1 MLGRS
6 RETGLNMTTQTESA
20 NLGISFSDVARS
32 KLVEVLTGYPE
43 PVAGL
48 RLKIIGRTSDGF
60 EHVLTIVE
68 HGIEPDDDVQIDFPD
83 FKLYVEG
90 DRVDDLRGTSIH
102 YEFKG
107 PNVSGLEFHNPNP
120 VWRDPLAHEIQRIFD
135 EQVNPQI
142 AAHGGYVQLLEVKGS
157 KAYIEMGGGCQG
169 CGMANVTLKQ
179 GVEVAVREQL
189 PEIDELIDVTDHQ
202 SGDNPYYQPSKK

>member
-1 MLGRS
+1 MGRD
-6 RETGLNMTTQTESA
+6 MTTNVDA
-20 NLGISFSDVARS
+20 GDLGIKFSEIARS

-43 PVAGL
+43 EVAGL
-48 RLKIIGRTSDGF
+48 RLKITGRTSQGF

-68 HGIEPDDDVQIDFPD
+68 KGYEPADDAQAQFPD
-83 FKLYVEG
+83 FLLYVEG
-90 DRVDDLRGTSIH
+90 DRVDDLRGTAIH

-120 VWRDPLAHEIQRIFD
+120 VWRDPLSLAIQRIFD

-142 AAHGGYVQLLEVKGS
+142 AAHGGYVQLLDVQGS

-179 GVEVAVREQL
+179 GIEVAVKEQL
-189 PEIDELIDVTDHQ
+189 PEIDELIDITDHQ
-202 SGDNPYYQPSKK
+202 SGENPYYKPSKK

>member
-1 MLGRS
+1 
-6 RETGLNMTTQTESA
+6 MTTNVDAGE
-20 NLGISFSDVARS
+20 LGIRFSEVARE
-32 KLVEVLTGYPE
+32 KLMEVLTGYPE
-43 PVAGL
+43 EVAGL
-48 RLKIIGRTSDGF
+48 RLKINGRTSDGF

-68 HGIEPDDDVQIDFPD
+68 KGYDPEGDAQIEYPD
-83 FKLYVEG
+83 FRLYVEG
-90 DRVDDLRGTSIH
+90 GRLDDLKGTSIH

-107 PNVSGLEFHNPNP
+107 PNVSGLEFDNPNP
-120 VWRDPLAHEIQRIFD
+120 VWRDPIAQEIQRIFD

-142 AAHGGYVQLLEVKGS
+142 AAHGGYVQLLEVQGS

-179 GVEVAVREQL
+179 GVEVAVKEQL

-202 SGDNPYYQPSKK
+202 SGDNPYYKPSKK

>member
-1 MLGRS
+1 
-6 RETGLNMTTQTESA
+6 MTTNVDAGE
-20 NLGISFSDVARS
+20 LGIRFSEVARE
-32 KLVEVLTGYPE
+32 KLMEVLTGYPE
-43 PVAGL
+43 EVAGL
-48 RLKIIGRTSDGF
+48 RLKINGRTSDGF

-68 HGIEPDDDVQIDFPD
+68 KGYEPEGDAQIEYPD
-83 FKLYVEG
+83 FRLYVEG
-90 DRVDDLRGTSIH
+90 GRLDDLKGTSIH

-107 PNVSGLEFHNPNP
+107 PNVSGLEFDNPNP
-120 VWRDPLAHEIQRIFD
+120 VWRDPIAQEIQRIFD

-142 AAHGGYVQLLEVKGS
+142 AAHGGYVQLLEVQGS

-179 GVEVAVREQL
+179 GVEVAVKEQL

-202 SGDNPYYQPSKK
+202 SGDNPYYKPSKK

>member
-1 MLGRS
+1 
-6 RETGLNMTTQTESA
+6 MTTNVDAGE
-20 NLGISFSDVARS
+20 LGISFSDVARS

-43 PVAGL
+43 EVSGL
-48 RLKIIGRTSDGF
+48 RLKITGRSSQGF

-68 HGIEPDDDVQIDFPD
+68 KGFEPQGDATAQYPD
-83 FKLYVEG
+83 FLLYVEG
-90 DRVDDLRGTSIH
+90 ERIEDLRGTSVH

-120 VWRDPLAHEIQRIFD
+120 VWRDPLAFAIQKIFD

-169 CGMANVTLKQ
+169 CGMAGVTLKQ
-179 GVEVAVREQL
+179 GVEVAVKEQL
-189 PEIDELIDVTDHQ
+189 PEIDELIDITDHQ
-202 SGDNPYYQPSKK
+202 SGDNPYYKPSKK

>member
-1 MLGRS
+1 
-6 RETGLNMTTQTESA
+6 MTTNVDAGE
-20 NLGISFSDVARS
+20 LGITFSDVARS

-43 PVAGL
+43 EVAGL
-48 RLKIIGRTSDGF
+48 RLKITGRTSQGF

-68 HGIEPDDDVQIDFPD
+68 KGIEPEDDATVQYPD
-83 FKLYVEG
+83 FLLYVEG
-90 DRVDDLRGTSIH
+90 EHIEDLRGTKVH

-120 VWRDPLAHEIQRIFD
+120 VWRDPLAQEIQRIFD

-142 AAHGGYVQLLEVKGS
+142 AAHGGFVQLLELRGKR
-157 KAYIEMGGGCQG
+157 AYIEMGGGCQG

-179 GVEVAVREQL
+179 GIEVAVKEAL
-189 PEIDELIDVTDHQ
+189 PEIEELVDITDHQ
-202 SGDNPYYQPSKK
+202 SGDNPYYKPSKK

>member
-1 MLGRS
+1 
-6 RETGLNMTTQTESA
+6 MTTNVDAGE
-20 NLGISFSDVARS
+20 LGITFSDVARS

-43 PVAGL
+43 EVAGL
-48 RLKIIGRTSDGF
+48 RLKITGRTSEGF

-68 HGIEPDDDVQIDFPD
+68 KGIEPDGDATVQYPD
-83 FKLYVEG
+83 FLLYVEG
-90 DRVDDLRGTSIH
+90 EHIEDLRGTNVH

-120 VWRDPLAHEIQRIFD
+120 VWRDPLAQEIQRIFD

-142 AAHGGYVQLLEVKGS
+142 AAHGGFVQLLELRGKR
-157 KAYIEMGGGCQG
+157 AYIEMGGGCQG

-179 GVEVAVREQL
+179 GIEVAVKEAL
-189 PEIDELIDVTDHQ
+189 PEIEELVDITDHQ
-202 SGDNPYYQPSKK
+202 SGDNPYYKPSKK

>member
-1 MLGRS
+1 
-6 RETGLNMTTQTESA
+6 MTTNVDAGE
-20 NLGISFSDVARS
+20 LGITFSEVARS
-32 KLVEVLTGYPE
+32 KLLEVLTGYPE
-43 PVAGL
+43 EVAGL
-48 RLKIIGRTSDGF
+48 RLKITGRTSQGY

-68 HGIEPDDDVQIDFPD
+68 KGFEPEGDLTAQYPG

-90 DRVDDLRGTSIH
+90 ERIEDLRGTAVH

-107 PNVSGLEFHNPNP
+107 PNVSGLEFNNPNP
-120 VWRDPLAHEIQRIFD
+120 VWRDPLAEEIQRIFD

-142 AAHGGYVQLLEVKGS
+142 AAHGGFVQLLEVQGN

-179 GVEVAVREQL
+179 GIEVAVKEQL
-189 PEIDELIDVTDHQ
+189 PEIEELIDITDHQ
-202 SGDNPYYQPSKK
+202 SGENPYYKPSKK

>member
-1 MLGRS
+1 
-6 RETGLNMTTQTESA
+6 MTT
-20 NLGISFSDVARS
+20 NVDVGDLGITFSDVASS

-43 PVAGL
+43 EVAGL
-48 RLKIIGRTSDGF
+48 RLKITGRTSQGF

-68 HGIEPDDDVQIDFPD
+68 KGIEPDGDAQVQYADFLL
-83 FKLYVEG
+83 FVEG
-90 DRVDDLRGTSIH
+90 QRLEDLRGTNVH

-120 VWRDPLAHEIQRIFD
+120 VWRDPLAQEIQRIFD

-142 AAHGGYVQLLEVKGS
+142 AAHGGYVQLLELRGKR
-157 KAYIEMGGGCQG
+157 AYIEMGGGCQG

-179 GVEVAVREQL
+179 GIEVAVKEAL
-189 PEIDELIDVTDHQ
+189 PEIEELVDVTDHQ